1 MFCNSEAVMDDLKDE
16 LAGFVVLLVFILGW
30 IDWLWIFGVEHS
42 RSYTWWA
49 LIRYFGEM
57 FAAS

>member
-1 MFCNSEAVMDDLKDE
+1 MDDLKDE